1 MILNKRGELKELF
14 AELCGAEDPISL
26 LGYGFKPISV
36 FHTGIDS
43 KDVLKKVVFTEVFH
57 FLLQDLALGII
68 VDCVD
73 TSNLICNGE
82 KFPRS

>member
-1 MILNKRGELKELF
+1 MILNERAELKELF

-43 KDVLKKVVFTEVFH
+43 KDVLKEVVFTEIFH
-57 FLLQDLALGII
+57 FLLQDLALSII
-68 VDCVD
+68 VDRVD
-73 TSNLICNGE
+73 TVSLVCNGE
-82 KFPRS
+82 KLPRS

>member
-1 MILNKRGELKELF
+1 MILNERAELKELF

-43 KDVLKKVVFTEVFH
+43 KDVLKKVVFTEVLD
-57 FLLQDLALGII
+57 FLLQDLALSII

-82 KFPRS
+82 KLPRS

>member
-1 MILNKRGELKELF
+1 MILNERAELKELF

-43 KDVLKKVVFTEVFH
+43 KDVLKKVVFTKVFH

-68 VDCVD
+68 VDRVD
-73 TSNLICNGE
+73 TVSLVCNGE
-82 KFPRS
+82 KLPRS

>member
-1 MILNKRGELKELF
+1 MILNERAELKELF
-14 AELCGAEDPISL
+14 AEFCGAEDPFSL

-43 KDVLKKVVFTEVFH
+43 KDVLKKVVFTKIFH
-57 FLLQDLALGII
+57 FLLQDLALSII

-82 KFPRS
+82 KLPRS